1 MSTSIGIVKWF
12 GGFNR
17 QKEKENEF
25 GFIEDIDGFDVYIHK
40 NEWVEDKPLSEGM
53 LITYG
58 LEHNKAKESW
68 KAKNASFLQTKGLSL
83 DKAIEWLSS
92 NESNKIYYEKIH
104 ASLNSIEDDS
114 FFDYSV
120 EEIVVCINNKGRDVF
135 FEILS
140 TITPIYRVNFQKM
153 VDEKIIDP
161 LVDMNWRDFPD
172 KNFIQNNE
180 DEIVQQLLE
189 MDKQAA
195 KEMVVTNFREVTGSL
210 FQQLYDLNVLD
221 PIVDMKWRN
230 IPDKDFIRNNEEE
243 IAQQLLAM
251 DRKVAK
257 ALIITN
263 FSKVNVSLFQR
274 LFDLNVLDPIVEMEW
289 EKLSKKGFIRNNE
302 EEIAQQLLAMDKQ
315 AAKELIFTNL
325 SEVNASLFQ
334 RLYDLNVLDP
344 IVDMK
349 WRDIPDKDFIRNN
362 EESIAQKL
370 LAMDKQVAKELIFSN
385 YSEVSLSL
393 LDRFVDLKILNLVV
407 DFLWSDL
414 PYENFVINNQKEIAE
429 QLLALPL
436 KESRKIVDSNFK
448 LLTSPLLIL
457 ASFSGMITDFTQKEY
472 AVDNAAKFI
481 ESVYLNKNSFPEY
494 FQSYIKEHV
503 TPNGGVFNAPVF
515 GEIFRFYQFKKY
527 LYEKNIKFVT
537 LFDNSP
543 YLQSRFDLFVLKGI
557 FSLVM
562 AGNSLDQVYNVFLGE
577 LWVAINSGQLNPSTQ
592 VAEILGLFP
601 SCGSIQGNF
610 SCEAI
615 YWEKQGKYLCRGRP
629 CNDPKVLGHGGN
641 NYLTFSIYDW
651 FRHYGIRYL
660 AEGQPS
666 NRDFP
671 IKLAGYLNRIRE
683 IYEVLHCHYCR
694 SLMLP
699 DMRYARTEHMVVE
712 NGVMV
717 KKDMAPAYR
726 LTVFKCPNTQCIEH
740 GQGHYINHCLES
752 TCYSLIDD
760 RVSSQQCDAG
770 RYICRDCSS
779 CCSDHAKS
787 NPNGLCPDCGSAL
800 LLYETNE
807 SRGKYGGN
815 KRFSQCSNQ
824 YCGFTMPPDRLNKRF
839 YFDSCSPRIW

>member
-221 PIVDMKWRN
+221 PIVDMKWRD

-251 DRKVAK
+251 D
-257 ALIITN
+257 
-263 FSKVNVSLFQR
+263 
-274 LFDLNVLDPIVEMEW
+274 
-289 EKLSKKGFIRNNE
+289 
-302 EEIAQQLLAMDKQ
+302 
-315 AAKELIFTNL
+315 
-325 SEVNASLFQ
+325 
-334 RLYDLNVLDP
+334 
-344 IVDMK
+344 
-349 WRDIPDKDFIRNN
+349 
-362 EESIAQKL
+362 
-370 LAMDKQVAKELIFSN
+370 KQVAKELIFSN
-385 YSEVSLSL
+385 YSEVSFSFFQRL
-393 LDRFVDLKILNLVV
+393 VDLKILNLVV

-601 SCGSIQGNF
+601 SCGSIEGDF

-671 IKLAGYLNRIRE
+671 IKLAGYLNRVRE

-770 RYICRDCSS
+770 RYICRGCSS

-800 LLYETNE
+800 LLFQTDE
-807 SRGKYGGN
+807 SRGMYGGN

-824 YCGFTMPPDRLNKRF
+824 YCDFNMPPDKLNKRF
-839 YFDSCSPRIW
+839 YFDSCRPDGFVKVSR